1 MGKLGGSSAARLI
14 LRSESSRL
22 YTIPIFSGYH
32 VGTQGT
38 VLASRSFTESNPMSK
53 RTEAEAIIRSHVLW
67 AMGGGLIPIPLV
79 DFAAVTA
86 IQLEML
92 QQIAQLYGVNYSR
105 SMGKTF
111 VSALTGTTIA
121 RIGASFLKAIPGIG
135 TVLGGASMAIASGAS
150 TYAVGQVAISHFSS
164 GGSLS
169 DFVEEQVK
177 SAYDSAFEQGK
188 SYVSDLEN
196 EKGDSAANIYQSL
209 EKLGQLRDQGILTED
224 EFQTKKQELLSR
236 L

>member
-1 MGKLGGSSAARLI
+1 
-14 LRSESSRL
+14 
-22 YTIPIFSGYH
+22 
-32 VGTQGT
+32 
-38 VLASRSFTESNPMSK
+38 MSK
-53 RTEAEAIIRSHVLW
+53 QVQADAIIRSHVLW

-92 QQIAQLYGVNYSR
+92 QQLAQVYGVNYSR

-111 VSALTGTTIA
+111 VSALTGTTLA
-121 RIGASFLKAIPGIG
+121 SLGASFLKAIPGIG
-135 TVLGGASMAIASGAS
+135 SVIGGVSMSITSGAS

-177 SAYDSAFEQGK
+177 SVYDSAFEQGK
-188 SYVSDLEN
+188 SYVSDLEK
-196 EKGDSAANIYQSL
+196 EKGNEAGDIYQS
-209 EKLGQLRDQGILTED
+209 
-224 EFQTKKQELLSR
+224 
-236 L
+236 